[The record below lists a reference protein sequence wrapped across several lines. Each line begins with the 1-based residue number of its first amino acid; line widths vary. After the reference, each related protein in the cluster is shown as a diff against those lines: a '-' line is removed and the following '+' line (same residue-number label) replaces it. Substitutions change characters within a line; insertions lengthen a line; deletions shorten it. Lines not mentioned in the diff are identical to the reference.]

1 VMMMMM
7 IEIITI
13 IIILYSNAP
22 TPSIMHK

>member
-1 VMMMMM
+1 MMMM